1 MKRNLIPMVTALAIF
16 SLGACNNGSDETTTT
31 DSSSV
36 TTSTDTAGSGTTV
49 SGSSTTTF
57 DTSANYVDLKSGK
70 TVRLRRD
77 ATSGRVR
84 NVEDDSEIL
93 WYFNP
98 VTNDTFDVEGNVVN
112 NYLIRENGSYRLDE
126 ERWKTKTQSDGDLKA
141 KSPEGEK
148 VKLESDEGEG
158 KVKTADSKVKV
169 KSDGTVKEKKK
180 D

>member
-1 MKRNLIPMVTALAIF
+1 MVTALAIVGF
-16 SLGACNNGSDETTTT
+16 AACNNGSETSATE

-36 TTSTDTAGSGTTV
+36 TTTTPAGDESTTV
-49 SGSSTTTF
+49 SSSDTPAF
-57 DTSANYVDLKSGK
+57 DTSASYVDLKSGK

-77 ATSGRVR
+77 ASTGHVR
-84 NVEDDSEIL
+84 NQEDDSEVL

-98 VTNDTFDVEGNVVN
+98 VTNDTFDVSGNVVN

-126 ERWKTKTQSDGDLKA
+126 ARWKTKTQSDGDLKA
-141 KSPEGEK
+141 KDGDEGK
-148 VKLESDEGEG
+148 IKLEGDEGEG
-158 KVKTADSKVKV
+158 KVKTEDGKVKV